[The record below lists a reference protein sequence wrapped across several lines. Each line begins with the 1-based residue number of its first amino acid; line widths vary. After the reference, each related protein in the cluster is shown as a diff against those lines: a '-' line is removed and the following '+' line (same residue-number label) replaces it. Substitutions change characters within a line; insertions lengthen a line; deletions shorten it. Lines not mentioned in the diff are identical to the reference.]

1 MTAHGGNQMAITV
14 GMSDYVYEYQP
25 QWPLLPVGQGFQG
38 ISGVAVDSRD
48 CVYVFQRRG
57 PRVLVFDPDGHPLAA
72 WYSSGGVPADA
83 HHIHIGPD
91 DAVYLVDRDAHQI
104 LKYSP
109 DGELLASI
117 GNRNRP
123 ALQAPFNHPAD
134 VCVAPSGELFVADG
148 YGNSS
153 VHRLAADGSLIASF
167 GSPGRGPGEFI
178 VPHSIRVSADGRVYV
193 ADRENNRVQVF
204 TVDGEFVDQWT
215 DFKCPMGVHIDAE
228 QRVYVTDQVP
238 RLSILTL
245 DGELLARGRTF
256 EYAHQ
261 VYTDSQGNIYG
272 ADTSNQR
279 VQKLARMR

>member
-1 MTAHGGNQMAITV
+1 MAITV
-14 GMSDYVYEYQP
+14 GMGDYIYEYQP
-25 QWPLLPVGQGFQG
+25 EWPLLPVGQGFQG

-48 CVYVFQRRG
+48 CVYVFQRQG
-57 PRVLVFDPDGHPLAA
+57 PRVLVFDPDGNPLAA

-117 GNRNRP
+117 GNRDRP

-153 VHRLAADGSLIASF
+153 STSADFRRCPDTVFRQPRSRPRGVHRPA
-167 GSPGRGPGEFI
+167 
-178 VPHSIRVSADGRVYV
+178 
-193 ADRENNRVQVF
+193 
-204 TVDGEFVDQWT
+204 
-215 DFKCPMGVHIDAE
+215 
-228 QRVYVTDQVP
+228 
-238 RLSILTL
+238 
-245 DGELLARGRTF
+245 
-256 EYAHQ
+256 
-261 VYTDSQGNIYG
+261 
-272 ADTSNQR
+272 
-279 VQKLARMR
+279 

>member
-1 MTAHGGNQMAITV
+1 MAITV
-14 GMSDYVYEYQP
+14 GMGDYIYEYRP
-25 QWPLLPVGQGFQG
+25 EWPLLPAGQGFQG
-38 ISGVAVDSRD
+38 ISGVAVDSLD
-48 CVYVFQRRG
+48 QVYVFQRRG
-57 PRVLVFDPDGHPLAA
+57 PRVLVFDPDGNPLAA

-117 GNRNRP
+117 GNRHRP

-153 VHRLAADGSLIASF
+153 VHRLSADGSLLASF

-178 VPHSIRVSADGRVYV
+178 VPHSIRVSADGRIYV

-204 TVDGEFVDQWT
+204 TADGEFIDQWT

-228 QRVYVTDQVP
+228 QRVYVTDQAP
-238 RLSILTL
+238 RLTILTL
-245 DGELLARGRTF
+245 DGEILARGRTF

-279 VQKLARMR
+279 VQKLARVR

>member
-1 MTAHGGNQMAITV
+1 MAITI
-14 GMSDYVYEYQP
+14 GMGEYVYEYQP
-25 QWPLLPVGQGFQG
+25 EWPRLPVGQGFRG

-48 CVYVFQRRG
+48 RVYVFQRQG
-57 PRVLVFDPDGHPLAA
+57 PPVLVFDPDGNPVGA
-72 WYSSGGVPADA
+72 WARPDGVPADA
-83 HHIHIGPD
+83 HHIHIGLD
-91 DAVYLVDRDAHQI
+91 DSVYLVDRDAHQI

-109 DGELLASI
+109 DGELLSSI
-117 GNRNRP
+117 GARDRP

-153 VHRLAADGSLIASF
+153 VHRLDADGTLISSF

-204 TVDGEFVDQWT
+204 TVDGDFVDQWT

-261 VYTDSQGNIYG
+261 VYTDSRGNIYG

-279 VQKLARMR
+279 VQKLARVR